1 MKSTSRN
8 EQKEEVKLKHFRQW
22 ASRLKC
28 ICILITGFIQTFGIV
43 AVCTPVLFSQ
53 INMFIIWL
61 YKTNQPNDFYRLQN
75 EGNLDVRF
83 SKSVHIWNTQHS
95 WFETLNKFWNENI
108 NICYLL
114 RFCEWFRSL
123 PCANTPYQQLCIVAV
138 MQLVK
143 RIKRKWK
150 HETRKICI
158 IIII

>member
-61 YKTNQPNDFYRLQN
+61 YKNKSAEWFLSPSKWGQFGCSLLQIRAY
-75 EGNLDVRF
+75 L
-83 SKSVHIWNTQHS
+83 NTQHS

-150 HETRKICI
+150 QETTKSV
-158 IIII
+158 

>member
-1 MKSTSRN
+1 MRRFNESYSNVNKRNEIKLNWIMKSTSRN

-75 EGNLDVRF
+75 EGNLDARF
-83 SKSVHIWNTQHS
+83 SKFVHIWTHNIRDSKHS
-95 WFETLNKFWNENI
+95 INFEMRISISVTCCVFVNDFGHYRAQTL
-108 NICYLL
+108 
-114 RFCEWFRSL
+114 
-123 PCANTPYQQLCIVAV
+123 
-138 MQLVK
+138 
-143 RIKRKWK
+143 RISSFALWQW
-150 HETRKICI
+150 CS
-158 IIII
+158 